1 MKEVRNPHINSF
13 VSVIR
18 VDTSKDLH
26 HAKVYVSLLG
36 TDAEKTRLLEALQ
49 SAAGFIAVNASKRVE
64 LRYFPDLIFKLDT
77 SLEEHLKIQGILA
90 KLEQERLSR
99 S

>member
-1 MKEVRNPHINSF
+1 MKEVKNPHIHSF

-18 VDTSKDLH
+18 VETSKDLH
-26 HAKVYVSLLG
+26 HAKVYVSMIG
-36 TDAEKTRLLEALQ
+36 TDSEKAHMLEALQ
-49 SAAGFIAVNASKRVE
+49 SAAGFIAVNASKQVE
-64 LRYFPDLIFKLDT
+64 LRYFPDLIFKLDL
-77 SLEEHLKIQGILA
+77 SLENQLKINDILV